1 MCFVKVSNTGGSR
14 ERAMFAEALSQKSS
28 QLNSLYD
35 EVLDSIKK
43 YEVRVGYQE
52 IDEHKDKLLK
62 VKQNIEEL
70 SVKINN
76 TVNSLKG

>member
-1 MCFVKVSNTGGSR
+1 MAFVKVSNTGGSR
-14 ERAMFAEALSQKSS
+14 ERAMFARALSQKSN
-28 QLNSLYD
+28 QLSNLYD
-35 EVLDSIKK
+35 EVLDSIKR

-62 VKQNIEEL
+62 VKQDIEEL

-76 TVNSLKG
+76 TANSLKG